1 MLIINYPRP
10 DFRIRQEKGSEQI
23 FDPIRKKWLLLTP
36 EEWVRQNFLQYLIQ
50 VMNYPAT
57 LVAIE
62 KEISMGERKKRFDLL
77 IYNNEHR
84 PWMLIE
90 CKSMDITLSQETL
103 QQVLRYHSSIQVSYI
118 VITNGNDCYAWKKEG
133 NDMNLIDHLPSLG
146 E

>member
-77 IYNNEHR
+77 IYNNEHQ